1 MLINWY
7 FYYLP
12 KIIIILVINHFIAA
26 QVICFLLLL
35 LNSTLW
41 NSVFIHMAFPNLN
54 KQLGYLYIQ

>member
-7 FYYLP
+7 SYYLP

-35 LNSTLW
+35 LNSTLL
-41 NSVFIHMAFPNLN
+41 NSVFIHMPYPNLN